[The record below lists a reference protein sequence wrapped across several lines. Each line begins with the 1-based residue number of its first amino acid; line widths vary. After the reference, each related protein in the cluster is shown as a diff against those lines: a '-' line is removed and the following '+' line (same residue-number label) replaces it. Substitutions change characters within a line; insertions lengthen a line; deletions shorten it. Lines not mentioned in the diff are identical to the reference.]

1 MTPLTQET
9 LEAQRH
15 VYRPPE
21 GRRGTFIAVVIGSLM
36 TALIFLAIPLSQL
49 IEGMISPKSPMLR
62 EMFSEAPPE
71 MLDLAVPPDLPE
83 EEPEEEP
90 PPELEEETDP
100 LDVDLFKGL
109 SLEVGLG
116 GGFLDEAL
124 GNFAVDQ
131 DNFGD
136 LFDMDALDQQ
146 PQPVFQ
152 AEPRYPRELQK
163 SKVSGIAI
171 VKFIIDEQGNVVNPE
186 IEKSTDSR
194 FDEAALEAVRKWRFK
209 PGTRGGRS
217 VKTTT
222 RIPIEFRLN

>member
-1 MTPLTQET
+1 MAPLTRET

-21 GRRGTFIAVVIGSLM
+21 GRRGAFMAVVIGSVM
-36 TALIFLAIPLSQL
+36 TALIFLAIPFSQL
-49 IEGMISPKSPMLR
+49 VEGMIAPKAPVLK
-62 EMFSEAPPE
+62 EVFAEAPPE
-71 MLDLAVPPDLPE
+71 MLDLTPPPDLPE

-90 PPELEEETDP
+90 PPEMEEETDP

-124 GNFAVDQ
+124 GNFAVEQ
-131 DNFGD
+131 DSLGD
-136 LFDMDALDQQ
+136 LFNMDALDQQ
-146 PQPVFQ
+146 PQAVFQ
-152 AEPRYPRELQK
+152 APPRYPRELQR
-163 SKVSGIAI
+163 SRVSGVAI

-194 FDEAALEAVRKWRFK
+194 FDEAAVEAVRKWRFK
-209 PGTRGGRS
+209 PGTKAGRS

-222 RIPIEFRLN
+222 RIPIEFQMK